1 MMSKTPRRIDD
12 SAYLDSTTVVRGPYT
27 LYIAQG
33 ALVHPRST
41 ISTDAG
47 AVIIGDGS
55 LISEHC
61 QIGNIIS
68 SIVAD
73 RSRSHV
79 DVQKSEPATL
89 DDDVA
94 QPTGTTVVA
103 LPATTDVEGGEMI
116 NLASRVHVA
125 PSVIVEAPCSIEESV
140 QIESN
145 VKISRGCTVGSH
157 SKICAGVTLPPSTA
171 VPAWTV
177 VYGVNGTERRRRLN
191 DNDGQRQ
198 EKQRL
203 KGLDAM
209 RAGDLETLKRAT
221 AAKAPLTKPET
232 GARVRVR

>member
-1 MMSKTPRRIDD
+1 MSKTPRRIDD
-12 SAYLDSTTVVRGPYT
+12 SAYLDSTTVVRGPYS
-27 LYIAQG
+27 LHIGQG

-47 AVIIGDGS
+47 AVTIGDGS
-55 LISEHC
+55 LVSEHC
-61 QIGNIIS
+61 QIGNIFS
-68 SIVAD
+68 SAVPD
-73 RSRSHV
+73 RSSSNV
-79 DVQKSEPATL
+79 DLQKSRSGNA

-94 QPTGTTVVA
+94 QPTGPTALA
-103 LPATTDVEGGEMI
+103 LPATIDVEGGEMI
-116 NLASRVHVA
+116 RLASRVHVA
-125 PSVIVEAPCSIEESV
+125 PSVIIEAPCNMEESV

-145 VKISRGCTVGSH
+145 VKISRGCTIGSH
-157 SKICAGVTLPPSTA
+157 SKICAGVTLPPNTV

-177 VYGVNGTERRRRLN
+177 VYGVNGTERRRRLH

-203 KGLDAM
+203 KGLGAM